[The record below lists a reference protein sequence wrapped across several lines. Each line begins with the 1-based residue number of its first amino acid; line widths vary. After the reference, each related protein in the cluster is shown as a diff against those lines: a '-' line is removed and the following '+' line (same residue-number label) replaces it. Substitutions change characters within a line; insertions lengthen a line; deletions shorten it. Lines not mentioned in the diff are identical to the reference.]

1 MDFLGCLYSSCFV
14 EMVFLWSPGWLGD
27 SEPSSWPLSAGV
39 RGVHHTP
46 SLGLLFFDTGSRLQ
60 NLLLNPIS
68 TKLEGRV
75 IDGDSR
81 RTLTAENDK
90 HWIDTPSL

>member
-1 MDFLGCLYSSCFV
+1 MCFSCFV
-14 EMVFLWSPGWLGD
+14 EMVSLWSPGWLGD
-27 SEPSSWPLSAGV
+27 SDPSWPLSAGV

-46 SLGLLFFDTGSRLQ
+46 NLGLLFFDTGSRLQ
-60 NLLLNPIS
+60 NLLHNPIN

-75 IDGDSR
+75 IDGDSG

-90 HWIDTPSL
+90 HRIYTPSL